1 MSDAKLLST
10 LRTEANPADGDLLT
24 GLDVSEASPSLKNAN
39 FTILSLA
46 TFILSKLGSL
56 SQGEVDSSDGQTGK
70 LISAERLKYAILK
83 HAPAGITQGDVTS
96 LIESALAGIVGLKHK
111 VDATTEPS
119 TGDDSEEGYSVSSL
133 WYRPAENQLW
143 VLVDPTEDAAV
154 WYNLTP
160 VEPSEEGGGAE
171 PINHKLDASAAPTE
185 NDDETAD
192 YVIGSLWYWVV
203 QERLW
208 LLLDATEGAAV
219 WYEITP
225 TEPSEPGGGDANPAM
240 ATKAEMEAG
249 TESERRGM
257 SPLLVAQAIAEL
269 AQGGGI
275 NISGLNYRGGWQYD
289 SGDGVSGIEYMVGD
303 FVLDVGKWY
312 LCIDQYTTDPQGG
325 YYPSTDTEHW
335 ELLLEGVKGDKGDK
349 GDKGVKGD
357 PGGWETGDLRHSFRS
372 TAGDGWVLC
381 SGTIGKAGSSATRR
395 ANADCEDLFT
405 LLWNS
410 MADAQAPVSGGRGA
424 SAAAD
429 FAAGKTIQ
437 LVDTRGR
444 VFVGIDYTIGGNYAN
459 AINPGGTGASNLDAQ
474 TLGAGGGVDR
484 HTLTGAQSG
493 TSAHS
498 HAVSYHRPTNYQGA
512 GSLGG
517 VSNIVS
523 SGGSYSSYSSTTTAA
538 DASEPHPIVQ
548 PAFVGYWYIKL

>member
-96 LIESALAGIVGLKHK
+96 LIESALAGIGGLKHK

-171 PINHKLDASAAPTE
+171 PINHKLDATAAPTE

-275 NISGLNYRGGWQYD
+275 NISGLNYRGEWQYD

-312 LCIDQYTTDPQGG
+312 LCIEPYTTDPQGG

-335 ELLLEGVKGDKGDK
+335 ELLLEGAKGDAGPAGPKGDS
-349 GDKGVKGD
+349 GFLAGMQMAYAGTTAPTGWLFCHGQAISRTTYAELFAVIGTNYGSGNGSTTFNVPDK
-357 PGGWETGDLRHSFRS
+357 
-372 TAGDGWVLC
+372 
-381 SGTIGKAGSSATRR
+381 
-395 ANADCEDLFT
+395 
-405 LLWNS
+405 
-410 MADAQAPVSGGRGA
+410 
-424 SAAAD
+424 
-429 FAAGKTIQ
+429 
-437 LVDTRGR
+437 RGR
-444 VFVGIDYTIGGNYAN
+444 VSIGKDDMGGTAAN
-459 AINPGGTGASNLDAQ
+459 RVTNTGTGASNIDGK
-474 TLGAGGGVDR
+474 TLGASGGVDR
-484 HTLTGAQSG
+484 HTLTADESGLPAHNHTVNWIQSTNTTTGGGA
-493 TSAHS
+493 T
-498 HAVSYHRPTNYQGA
+498 RITNIAA
-512 GSLGG
+512 GG
-517 VSNIVS
+517 S
-523 SGGSYSSYSSTTTAA
+523 SGGTFVVVNSAQN
-538 DASEPHPIVQ
+538 ASQAHPIVQ
-548 PAFVGYWYIKL
+548 PGEIDNWIIKT

>member
-275 NISGLNYRGGWQYD
+275 NISGLNYRGEWQYD
-289 SGDGVSGIEYMVGD
+289 GDNNVGIEYAAND
-303 FVLDVGKWY
+303 FVLSAGKWY
-312 LCIDQYTTDPQGG
+312 LCIYGYTTNPHGDYEPAQD
-325 YYPSTDTEHW
+325 STHW
-335 ELLLEGVKGDKGDK
+335 EILLA
-349 GDKGVKGD
+349 GVKGD
-357 PGGWETGDLRHSFRS
+357 PGGTGPKGDPGGWDTGDLRHSFRS

-424 SAAAD
+424 SAASD
-429 FAAGKTIQ
+429 WSAGKTIQ

-459 AINPGGTGASNLDAQ
+459 AINPGGTGASNLDAR

-493 TSAHS
+493 TSEHNHNLPMNTTANTM
-498 HAVSYHRPTNYQGA
+498 A
-512 GSLGG
+512 
-517 VSNIVS
+517 
-523 SGGSYSSYSSTTTAA
+523 GGSATRVSELLTASARTTALSTAA

>member
-349 GDKGVKGD
+349 GVKGD
-357 PGGWETGDLRHSFRS
+357 PGGWDTGDIKATFRATPS
-372 TAGDGWVLC
+372 AGWILC
-381 SGTIGKAGSSATRR
+381 SGTIGKAGSGATRR
-395 ANADCEDLFT
+395 ANDDCEDLFVF
-405 LLWNS
+405 LWNNI
-410 MADAQAPVSGGRGA
+410 ANAQAPVSGGRGA
-424 SAAAD
+424 SAASD
-429 FAAGKTIQ
+429 WSAGKTIQ

-459 AINPGGTGASNLDAQ
+459 AINPGGTGASNLDAR

-493 TSAHS
+493 TSAHN
-498 HAVSYHRPTNYQGA
+498 HNLPMNVSTNTTTG
-512 GSLGG
+512 
-517 VSNIVS
+517 
-523 SGGSYSSYSSTTTAA
+523 GGSSRVTELLAASARTTELSTAA
-538 DASEPHPIVQ
+538 DAIEAHPIVQ
-548 PAFVGYWYIKL
+548 PAFVGYIHIKL